1 MSKARAQEPS
11 ESLSTALERFAKHL
25 AGERRVSRNTVLAYG
40 RDLAQFQCF
49 ATERLGQA
57 PKLAQIDKALLRSW
71 LGGLARRLKPESIAR
86 KQAALRGLF
95 RFLQREQGVE
105 HDPTE
110 RLVSPKLA
118 PRLPTFLTQEAA
130 VEVVEAP
137 RAVPLPAHVR
147 ARDAVLLELL
157 YGSGIRVSELVGLD
171 LSSLDLQTPNL
182 RVLGKGRKE
191 RHVPLGRPAVAAL
204 QDYLAQRN
212 QFRHPKTGQC
222 DPHALLLNRFGRR
235 LSVRRVQWLV
245 HRYGALGAGRADLH
259 PHALRH
265 SCATHLLEGGADL
278 RVIQEFLGHSSLST
292 TQRYT
297 HLSLEQLTSTYDR
310 SHPLARMTQSPRAD
324 ES

>member
-1 MSKARAQEPS
+1 MSEARPLDPS
-11 ESLSTALERFAKHL
+11 ESLSVAVERFAKHL
-25 AGERRVSRNTVLAYG
+25 AGERRVSPNTVLAYG
-40 RDLAQFQCF
+40 RDLAQFQRF
-49 ATERLGQA
+49 ASERLGQA
-57 PKLAQIDKALLRSW
+57 PQLAQIDKALLRSW

-95 RFLQREQGVE
+95 RFLQRAGVQ

-137 RAVPLPAHVR
+137 RTVLLPAHVR
-147 ARDAVLLELL
+147 ARDAVILELL

-171 LSSLDLQTPNL
+171 TSSLDLQTPNL

-191 RHVPLGRPAVAAL
+191 RLVPLGRPAVAAL

-212 QFRHPKTGQC
+212 QFGHPKTGQC
-222 DPHALLLNRFGRR
+222 DPRALLLNRFGRR

-324 ES
+324 EA